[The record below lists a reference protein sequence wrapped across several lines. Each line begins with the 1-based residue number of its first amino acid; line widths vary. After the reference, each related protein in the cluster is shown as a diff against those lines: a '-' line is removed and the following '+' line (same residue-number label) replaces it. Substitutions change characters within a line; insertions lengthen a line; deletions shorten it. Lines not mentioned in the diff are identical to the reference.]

1 MLRRNETW
9 GKKKERKNRVCV
21 YIGVRISVTVSTSVR
36 SFFCPPFLLF
46 SFLRRVFVRQRATVC
61 VCSRVIVKNMGVLLV
76 SDGTAAVQPR
86 MNLNTVKAA
95 GAQRAIDVGNETNN
109 NVNGLRDA
117 NSPMPTQVV
126 GIINVV
132 NDEPVR
138 SWMPP
143 PPKKK
148 WIRHYLLGEP
158 IFFYDFFSPV
168 CLSSIGS
175 RTPRI
180 FNFYEMSFV

>member
-1 MLRRNETW
+1 
-9 GKKKERKNRVCV
+9 
-21 YIGVRISVTVSTSVR
+21 
-36 SFFCPPFLLF
+36 
-46 SFLRRVFVRQRATVC
+46 
-61 VCSRVIVKNMGVLLV
+61 MGVLLV

-158 IFFYDFFSPV
+158 IFFYDFFPV
-168 CLSSIGS
+168 CLSSRFERLGFLVFMKYRS
-175 RTPRI
+175 
-180 FNFYEMSFV
+180 YKD

>member
-1 MLRRNETW
+1 MCI
-9 GKKKERKNRVCV
+9 RVLV
-21 YIGVRISVTVSTSVR
+21 I
-36 SFFCPPFLLF
+36 FPFSLF
-46 SFLRRVFVRQRATVC
+46 RWRACCTQQRAACART
-61 VCSRVIVKNMGVLLV
+61 RVIVGNMGVLLV

-86 MNLNTVKAA
+86 MNLNAVKAA
-95 GAQRAIDVGNETNN
+95 GAQRAIDIANETNN

-117 NSPMPTQVV
+117 NSLMPTQVV
-126 GIINVV
+126 GIIDVVV

-158 IFFYDFFSPV
+158 
-168 CLSSIGS
+168 
-175 RTPRI
+175 
-180 FNFYEMSFV
+180 NFYLYTPISRLPFALESNALDFQSLHRPFFLYTKVSPRSSCIIRD

>member
-1 MLRRNETW
+1 M
-9 GKKKERKNRVCV
+9 
-21 YIGVRISVTVSTSVR
+21 
-36 SFFCPPFLLF
+36 
-46 SFLRRVFVRQRATVC
+46 
-61 VCSRVIVKNMGVLLV
+61 IVGNMGVLLV

-86 MNLNTVKAA
+86 MNLNAVKAA
-95 GAQRAIDVGNETNN
+95 GAQRAIDVANETNN

-117 NSPMPTQVV
+117 NSLMPTQVV
-126 GIINVV
+126 GIIDVVV

-158 IFFYDFFSPV
+158 
-168 CLSSIGS
+168 
-175 RTPRI
+175 
-180 FNFYEMSFV
+180 NFYLYTPISRLPFALESNALDFQSLQPIVLSLE